1 MTGQE
6 LTPLKYKTK
15 CYEQKQKP
23 TGRMGKNRD
32 MQVENRRSKW
42 LINVGQD
49 AQFH

>member
-6 LTPLKYKTK
+6 LPLKYKTK

-23 TGRMGKNRD
+23 IGKMDKNRD